1 MHIPLKRV
9 QMPNIMAVKR
19 IPEARKRKIKKNLVQ
34 FCGESGM
41 IEEKGGLRQQSHS
54 FLQFSRKNCI

>member
-19 IPEARKRKIKKNLVQ
+19 IPEAAREKLRKK
-34 FCGESGM
+34 
-41 IEEKGGLRQQSHS
+41 
-54 FLQFSRKNCI
+54 

>member
-19 IPEARKRKIKKNLVQ
+19 IPEARKRKIKKKIRKILCS
-34 FCGESGM
+34 FGE
-41 IEEKGGLRQQSHS
+41 KAV
-54 FLQFSRKNCI
+54 